1 MNKIVAAGAA
11 LALAVGFAG
20 ASWWAYEAG
29 HLGTNPRAP
38 TLQNFKPVIDAWAL
52 SKGELRPKCLSAS
65 PDSAPGGRRGRPGWS
80 SGDVMGLGVITLSL
94 KTPSPEQQLARDKTL
109 LRFDLLA
116 REGFFD
122 AIETTLT
129 LDTGETL
136 LAREYVLSQKG
147 WENSSAGC
155 IYVGRPEVLEVVSF
169 ARVEPDPDGVRAY
182 ELSYKVG
189 LRDLPPWANTDEARE
204 ILGDLKPFQVQEE
217 KRLRLL
223 RSEQGWLPEPLVKTK
238 EGGIDR
244 SRLARRLDDLL
255 PAISAAQIAALG
267 KDHDFLRAPSVCL
280 ALPSQIGRDADE
292 IEWSLNGPVSF
303 TLYEADVV
311 THPLPRIRESWSA
324 RLDGLARGGVFAI
337 QTIARD
343 PARNHPPGTRYVLD
357 PQFLPQISKAGPG
370 CLRIAPLKLDILPA
384 GIEVQGR
391 QDGTPSY
398 RFKGIGRIAD
408 DAWVRGIN
416 ALGVPELDAY
426 LAYGVPISG
435 LVDFKDG
442 QWRIV
447 QAGAATPVIIEPPAP
462 RLPDYAFA
470 PGPPAAAMGVA
481 AASAGVTVRPAAA
494 GSVHVIS
501 VYQARRTAASPEE
514 GTISVGV
521 GAKSGPI
528 TLVLSAYE
536 PVHWQILPDRGA
548 EIARV
553 VVMGNTPGRVSGVAH
568 DRVQRVNGY
577 LRAYRAGSSD
587 ERVRYDPAAT
597 AAAVERLVGR
607 RPDSVDG
614 TYEAHYFSL
623 GSSRSPPAAPRP
635 ENPAG
640 GASGP
645 AAGAAQRW
653 AEPPRPAGA
662 MVMIPQR
669 REPTPLPW
677 SDGRDAR

>member
-11 LALAVGFAG
+11 LALAAGIAG

-29 HLGTNPRAP
+29 HLGSNPRAP
-38 TLQNFKPVIDAWAL
+38 TLQNFKPVIDAWAM
-52 SKGELRPKCLSAS
+52 SKGELRPKCLSTS
-65 PDSAPGGRRGRPGWS
+65 PDSAPGSRRGRPGWS
-80 SGDVMGLGVITLSL
+80 SGDAMGLGVTTLSL
-94 KTPSPEQQLARDKTL
+94 KTPSPAQQLMRDKTL

-122 AIETTLT
+122 ATETTMT

-136 LAREYVLSQKG
+136 LAREYVLTQKG
-147 WENSSAGC
+147 WENSSTGC
-155 IYVGRPEVLEVVSF
+155 VYLGRPEVLEVLSF

-189 LRDLPPWANTDEARE
+189 LRALPPWANTDEARE

-223 RSEQGWLPEPLVKTK
+223 RSEHGWLPEPLVKTK

-244 SRLARRLDDLL
+244 SRLARRFDDLL
-255 PAISAAQIAALG
+255 PAISAAQIVTLS
-267 KDHDFLRAPSVCL
+267 KEHDFLRAPSVCL

-343 PARNHPPGTRYVLD
+343 PIRNHPPGIRYVLD
-357 PQFLPQISKAGPG
+357 QQYLPQIGKTGPG

-384 GIEVQGR
+384 GIELQGR

-408 DAWVRGIN
+408 DAWVRGVN
-416 ALGVPELDAY
+416 APGVPELDAY
-426 LAYGVPISG
+426 LNYGVPISG

-447 QAGAATPVIIEPPAP
+447 QAGAATPVIVEPPVP
-462 RLPDYAFA
+462 RLPDYSFA
-470 PGPPAAAMGVA
+470 PGAPAAAMGVA
-481 AASAGVTVRPAAA
+481 AASAGATVRPAVA

-501 VYQARRTAASPEE
+501 VYQARRTAATAEE

-521 GAKSGPI
+521 GAKPGPI

-587 ERVRYDPAAT
+587 ERVRYDPAVT

-623 GSSRSPPAAPRP
+623 GSSRPPPAAPSLSP
-635 ENPAG
+635 PPASPR
-640 GASGP
+640 GAISAYP
-645 AAGAAQRW
+645 VAAA
-653 AEPPRPAGA
+653 PPRPAGA
-662 MVMIPQR
+662 MVTMPQR
-669 REPTPLPW
+669 REPVMVPHLELPT
-677 SDGRDAR
+677 GR

>member
-1 MNKIVAAGAA
+1 MNKIFAAGAA
-11 LALAVGFAG
+11 LVVAAGLAG

-29 HLGTNPRAP
+29 HLGANPRAP
-38 TLQNFKPVIDAWAL
+38 TVQNFKPVIDAWAL
-52 SKGELRPKCLSAS
+52 SQGELRPKCLSTSA
-65 PDSAPGGRRGRPGWS
+65 DSAPGSRRGRPGWA
-80 SGDVMGLGVITLSL
+80 SGDVMGLGVTTLSL
-94 KTPSPEQQLARDKTL
+94 KTPSPAQQLMRDKTL

-122 AIETTLT
+122 ANETTMT
-129 LDTGETL
+129 LETGETL

-147 WENSSAGC
+147 WENSSSGC
-155 IYVGRPEVLEVVSF
+155 VYLGRPEVLEVVSF

-189 LRDLPPWANTDEARE
+189 LRALPPWADTAEARE
-204 ILGDLKPFQVQEE
+204 ILGDLKSFRAQEE

-223 RSEQGWLPEPLVKTK
+223 RTEDGWLPEPLVKTK
-238 EGGIDR
+238 DGGIDR
-244 SRLARRLDDLL
+244 SRLARRFDDLL
-255 PAISAAQIAALG
+255 PAISAAQIVALA
-267 KDHDFLRAPSVCL
+267 KEHDFLRAPSVCL

-292 IEWSLNGPVSF
+292 IEWSLNGPVSIS
-303 TLYEADVV
+303 LYEADVV
-311 THPLPRIRESWSA
+311 THPLPRIRESWLV
-324 RLDGLARGGVFAI
+324 RMNGLARAGVFAA
-337 QTIARD
+337 QSIARD
-343 PARNHPPGTRYVLD
+343 TTRNRPPGTRYVLD
-357 PQFLPQISKAGPG
+357 PQYLPQIGKAGPG
-370 CLRIAPLKLDILPA
+370 CLRIAPLKFDLLPA
-384 GIEVQGR
+384 SIELQGR

-447 QAGAATPVIIEPPAP
+447 QASAATPVIVEPPTP
-462 RLPDYAFA
+462 RLPELPFL
-470 PGPPAAAMGVA
+470 PGAAG
-481 AASAGVTVRPAAA
+481 SAGTAEG

-501 VYQARRTAASPEE
+501 VYQARRNAAAPEE

-521 GAKSGPI
+521 GAKPGPI

-536 PVHWQILPDRGA
+536 AVHWQILPDRGA

-553 VVMGNTPGRVSGVAH
+553 VVMGNAPARVSGVAH
-568 DRVQRVNGY
+568 ERVQRVNGY

-587 ERVRYDPAAT
+587 QRVSYDPAAT

-614 TYEAHYFSL
+614 TYEANYFSL
-623 GSSRSPPAAPRP
+623 GSSRPPPAAPASP
-635 ENPAG
+635 PPPASLR
-640 GASGP
+640 GAISGP
-645 AAGAAQRW
+645 PVAAVPSRQ
-653 AEPPRPAGA
+653 AGA
-662 MVMIPQR
+662 MVLVPQPQR
-669 REPTPLPW
+669 REPVVMPW
-677 SDGRDAR
+677 EAPAGR